1 MSQRSS
7 KAIAEFIMRN
17 VPRDLMLG
25 VEDALNTGAMRGYAS
40 AKGMNKGHV
49 KNAVGQMRHFH
60 MNEAFNDALVA
71 GNANPTP
78 IRGNGLVVGRS
89 GVIALSRFNIS
100 AGVWNNARRNITR
113 RHLAEANRAIEQ
125 FIQPALFDAQPVSQ
139 ASLFFVAAFSG
150 SMEIQPDTPQVI
162 YVAVPDKEM
171 KSWIFQ
177 EPLERFCSRYFEIEN
192 PLQPDT
198 AKPKL
203 KPGVAAKNRKDQS

>member
-1 MSQRSS
+1 
-7 KAIAEFIMRN
+7 
-17 VPRDLMLG
+17 

-100 AGVWNNARRNITR
+100 AGVWNNARRSITR
-113 RHLAEANRAIEQ
+113 
-125 FIQPALFDAQPVSQ
+125 
-139 ASLFFVAAFSG
+139 
-150 SMEIQPDTPQVI
+150 
-162 YVAVPDKEM
+162 
-171 KSWIFQ
+171 
-177 EPLERFCSRYFEIEN
+177 
-192 PLQPDT
+192 
-198 AKPKL
+198 
-203 KPGVAAKNRKDQS
+203 